1 MDRWLRNRRDAP
13 FAALVLATAVV
24 YLAIDPPP
32 VHSANVFWSQSLIE
46 RANTVI
52 WASSHFG
59 QVLDYL
65 VLQAG
70 RATIGFPFTPVRAM
84 AVVTYG
90 AGLLYLASLAAFA
103 STLGRDRRI
112 PMFLLGSVSP
122 VTVFLHGDA
131 SLGALPAPF
140 ALLAL
145 TLFRI
150 RDGHSDRAQAAIPA
164 IVAGIG
170 AALHGAALILLP
182 GVIALQIAADR
193 ARSLGAIARSAI
205 GGGASFFGP
214 TGALLIFYVLAFRN
228 VTIIPGDAN
237 GGTAGGQVQLF
248 ILPFQNI
255 PANGGFRAYAFF
267 SWLHLTDVLTM
278 LAMGVPAFAAV
289 IATVAVRPRD
299 ALGSMRRRAPE
310 WVMGAMGVVVVV
322 TLYPGVG
329 IIAGQY
335 ALVPGLALLQVLSL
349 GLVLELDPTSWRW
362 TFAPMLVATLA
373 ATVFDWQ
380 MYWRGAL

>member
-1 MDRWLRNRRDAP
+1 MDRWRSYWRDAL
-13 FAALVLATAVV
+13 FVAIVLATAVI

-32 VHSANVFWSQSLIE
+32 VHSVNAFWLSLVE
-46 RANTVI
+46 RANTLI
-52 WASSHFG
+52 FASSHLG

-90 AGLLYLASLAAFA
+90 AGLLYLGVLAAFA

-112 PMFLLGSVSP
+112 PMFLLGAVSP

-145 TLFRI
+145 TLYRI
-150 RDGHSDRAQAAIPA
+150 WNGRADRSLLAIPA

-182 GVIALQIAADR
+182 GVIALQLAIDK
-193 ARSLGAIARSAI
+193 ARSIGAVARAT
-205 GGGASFFGP
+205 GASGALFFGP
-214 TGALLIFYVLAFRN
+214 TGALFIFYVLAFKT
-228 VTIIPGDAN
+228 VQIIPGDAN
-237 GGTAGGQVQLF
+237 GGTGGGQTQLF
-248 ILPFQNI
+248 ILPFQSI
-255 PANGGFRAYAFF
+255 QATGGFRAYDFF
-267 SWLHLTDVLTM
+267 SWIHLTDVLTM
-278 LAMGVPAFAAV
+278 LAMGVPALAVAIAA
-289 IATVAVRPRD
+289 VAVRPR
-299 ALGSMRRRAPE
+299 AVLGNIKRRAPE
-310 WVMGAMGVVVVV
+310 WIFSAMGAVLVM
-322 TLYPGVG
+322 TLYPGFG
-329 IIAGQY
+329 IIAAQY
-335 ALVPGLALLQVLSL
+335 YLVPELALLQIMSL
-349 GLVLELDPTSWRW
+349 GLVFELGPTVWRW
-362 TFAPMLVATLA
+362 AFVPALITTLA

-380 MYWRGAL
+380 MYWTGAL

>member
-1 MDRWLRNRRDAP
+1 MDRWQSYRRDAP
-13 FAALVLATAVV
+13 FAALVLATAVI

-32 VHSANVFWSQSLIE
+32 VHSSSVAWSHGLIE

-90 AGLLYLASLAAFA
+90 AGLVYLASLAAFA

-131 SLGALPAPF
+131 ALGALPAPF

-150 RDGHSDRAQAAIPA
+150 WDGRADRTHSAIPA

-182 GVIALQIAADR
+182 GVIALQIATDR
-193 ARSLGAIARSAI
+193 ARSLGAVARSAI
-205 GGGASFFGP
+205 AGGASFFGP

-237 GGTAGGQVQLF
+237 GGVNGQVQLF

-278 LAMGVPAFAAV
+278 LAMGVPALAGV
-289 IATVAVRPRD
+289 IAAVAVRSRTV
-299 ALGSMRRRAPE
+299 LGSMKRRAPE

-329 IIAGQY
+329 MIAGQY

-362 TFAPMLVATLA
+362 TFAPLLVATVA

-380 MYWRGAL
+380 MYWGGAI